1 MPYLKKDSP
10 KEVVDAIQRVEDRA
24 DECFRTLGLLTYPAD
39 LSDLLISRNLR
50 CPQLVDQLEF
60 RIGEDRGGGVELIAQ
75 IADRFIVGGVREM
88 MQSHGQGFVLKI
100 WN

>member
-1 MPYLKKDSP
+1 MPEASRSCSEQLSN
-10 KEVVDAIQRVEDRA
+10 RA
-24 DECFRTLGLLTYPAD
+24 GAKPRYRRQANGIASNIRS
-39 LSDLLISRNLR
+39 SDLLISRNLR

-75 IADRFIVGGVREM
+75 IADHFIVGGVREM